1 MRLGWDKIGE
11 RFFST
16 GVDHGVLFPMKNDGT
31 YDKGVNWDGLTS
43 VDESPEGGEPN
54 DQYADNIKYL
64 SLISAENFKYTI
76 GAFDSPEEFD
86 ECDGEASMGN
96 GVTVAQQTR
105 RAFGFS
111 YRTKIGND
119 IEGDDYGYVLHLV
132 YNSKVSPSQKTN
144 STVNESPEA
153 AELSWEASTTPV
165 EIKAVNPKTGKVYK
179 PAAHIMIN
187 SVKTNPAILKQIEDL
202 LYGTDGEI
210 TYPEKTGLTADSYNE
225 ADPQGSED
233 PHDLGW
239 LERTGTGTEQDPYVY
254 AVTADTTV
262 NNEKTYWILTAGDN
276 PKTMGLY
283 EKNESNKYV
292 PTNDT
297 SVQDGKTYYEQV
309 ETGGTDATLPSPDE
323 IFALLNS

>member
-119 IEGDDYGYVLHLV
+119 IEGDDYGYILHLV

-187 SVKTNPAILKQIEDL
+187 SVKTDPAILKQIEDL
-202 LYGTDGEI
+202 LYGTDGGEV
-210 TYPEKTGLTADSYNE
+210 TYTAVTPEVGDNPSTE
-225 ADPQGSED
+225 
-233 PHDLGW
+233 GW
-239 LERTGTGTEQDPYVY
+239 YERSGAGTTEDPYVY
-254 AVTADTTV
+254 TLSADTTV
-262 NNEKTYWILTAGDN
+262 DSEKTYY
-276 PKTMGLY
+276 K
-283 EKNESNKYV
+283 KNVSE
-292 PTNDT
+292 
-297 SVQDGKTYYEQV
+297 
-309 ETGGTDATLPSPDE
+309 GTDPTLPSPDE
-323 IFALLNS
+323 IFALLNA